1 MKNPSKLTCRATERC
16 WTHLREDLNL
26 TGAKEG
32 CAEGECGAC
41 TILLDGQAVDA
52 CLEMVGQLEGIE
64 VLTIEGLAA
73 DGRLDLRDA
82 LAIFNARVALGA
94 VAPTVCRAPEA
105 EDALNAG
112 PVRLKDLMEIGGLA
126 TRSARPIDDVRA
138 SAEYRRA
145 LIPGL
150 FYQGLY
156 DALMEA

>member
-52 CLEMVGQLEGIE
+52 CLEMVGQLEGTE

-73 DGRLDLRDA
+73 DGRLDLRTPSPSSTP
-82 LAIFNARVALGA
+82 GW
-94 VAPTVCRAPEA
+94 PS
-105 EDALNAG
+105 
-112 PVRLKDLMEIGGLA
+112 GLWRRPSA
-126 TRSARPIDDVRA
+126 ARPR
-138 SAEYRRA
+138 
-145 LIPGL
+145 PKTH
-150 FYQGLY
+150 
-156 DALMEA
+156 